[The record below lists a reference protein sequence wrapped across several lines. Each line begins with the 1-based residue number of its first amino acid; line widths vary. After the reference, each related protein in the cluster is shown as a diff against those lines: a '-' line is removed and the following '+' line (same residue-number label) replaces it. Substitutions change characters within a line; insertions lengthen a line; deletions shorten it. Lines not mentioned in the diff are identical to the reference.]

1 MFVGKSLANVVG
13 MEIGKNF
20 WYGNSGCFGTQ
31 GAKEVQATLHYEE
44 GSVLGSHM
52 SDLTGRNNAT
62 EISEILVVML
72 IQRSHYLISISAHM
86 HSIDHFA
93 VSKPIH
99 DRVILVFI
107 I

>member
-1 MFVGKSLANVVG
+1 
-13 MEIGKNF
+13 
-20 WYGNSGCFGTQ
+20 
-31 GAKEVQATLHYEE
+31 
-44 GSVLGSHM
+44 M

-62 EISEILVVML
+62 EISENATEISEMSLVML
-72 IQRSHYLISISAHM
+72 IQRSSHYLISISAHM

-99 DRVILVFI
+99 DRVIIVFI

>member
-1 MFVGKSLANVVG
+1 MVTQVALAHKVPKKCKLHSI
-13 MEIGKNF
+13 MK
-20 WYGNSGCFGTQ
+20 
-31 GAKEVQATLHYEE
+31 KVQCW
-44 GSVLGSHM
+44 SHK

-62 EISEILVVML
+62 EISEISLVML
-72 IQRSHYLISISAHM
+72 IQRSHYLISISAQM

-99 DRVILVFI
+99 DRVIIVFI